1 MRRLT
6 LLPLAAAV
14 GSTFLLAVAC
24 GGGESTGAADPAAQS
39 GSATTPTETDTTT
52 GGTGGSAE
60 GVDPRK
66 GGFEIAL
73 GEWALTPEAESIRPG
88 RATFVIT
95 NRGTM
100 PHGFEIEREG
110 SDDDRDKLETRVLQ
124 PGETVKVDLNLSE
137 GVYKL
142 ECNVEGQ
149 DDMGMEMLFD
159 VEKGAPLVKATGR
172 KASQAG
178 KKLVVEVRGFAF
190 EPATLEAAV
199 GQKITWTNH
208 DPAEHTVTQ
217 EGGGFDSGTM
227 AANASFSQA
236 FDRPGKYR
244 YICALHP
251 GMTGTVVVQG

>member
-1 MRRLT
+1 MRRLP

-14 GSTFLLAVAC
+14 GSTLLLAVAC

-39 GSATTPTETDTTT
+39 GSATTPTETGTAT
-52 GGTGGSAE
+52 GETAAAAE

-142 ECNVEGQ
+142 ECNVEGH
-149 DDMGMEMLFD
+149 DDMGMEMLFE
-159 VEKGAPLVKATGR
+159 VKKGAPLVKATGR
-172 KASQAG
+172 KTSQAG
-178 KKLVVEVRGFAF
+178 KELAVDVRRLRLPARDARSGRRSEDHLD
-190 EPATLEAAV
+190 EPRPRRAHRHAGGRRLRLGHHGRERELQSSV
-199 GQKITWTNH
+199 R
-208 DPAEHTVTQ
+208 PA
-217 EGGGFDSGTM
+217 G
-227 AANASFSQA
+227 
-236 FDRPGKYR
+236 
-244 YICALHP
+244 
-251 GMTGTVVVQG
+251 